1 MTDKAMTENM
11 KLAEALLL
19 RSDLQK
25 QLLSLKAR
33 LAENA
38 KVQDGD
44 LPSESPEELLTQANA
59 LITTL
64 YALVARINKT
74 NSNTQLPDGRL
85 IIDVLSERD
94 EYTERHKLLTHTI
107 TAAKTDMD
115 RYSMREIK
123 WQKTVDIKALQSKAD
138 EIAIK
143 LRTLN
148 LQIQAA
154 NWQVDLM
161 Q

>member
-1 MTDKAMTENM
+1 MTDSI

-44 LPSESPEELLTQANA
+44 APSESPNELMREADA
-59 LITTL
+59 LIAQL
-64 YALVARINKT
+64 YKLINRINKT
-74 NSNTQLPDGRL
+74 NASVRLPDGRL
-85 IIDVLSERD
+85 IIDVLNERD
-94 EYTERHKLLTHTI
+94 EYAERHKLLIHTI
-107 TAAKTDMD
+107 DAAKTDMD

-123 WQKTVDIKALQSKAD
+123 WQKTIDIKAWQAQAD
-138 EIAIK
+138 EIAMT
-143 LRTLN
+143 LRKLN
-148 LQIQAA
+148 LHIQAA
-154 NWQVDLM
+154 NWQVDLL
-161 Q
+161 